1 MNFSLLPLQE
11 NRTRSKSDSTDQ
23 TTSLSKDP
31 SCLSTK
37 FSSMFAWSLNPPL
50 FLTQWLKD
58 NKNPPYAD
66 PNLSFPN
73 LKTSNRWNTLIKILK
88 RLINHYE
95 INTNI
100 FCSRLQTQYIAFR
113 IYRKGW
119 EVSFPWPAFGSIA
132 SDAGFLKLLTAHA
145 WDLWIPYFVHMCF
158 ENTCKHHL
166 NDDRLLLEIP
176 WSCHVPRR
184 AKWKEM
190 KLNIS
195 PQNLLDLSTIWKS
208 LV

>member
-1 MNFSLLPLQE
+1 MKFSLLPLQE
-11 NRTRSKSDSTDQ
+11 DWTRSKSDSIDQ
-23 TTSLSKDP
+23 RTSLSKDP
-31 SCLSTK
+31 SSLSTK
-37 FSSMFAWSLNPPL
+37 FSSMFAWSLHPP
-50 FLTQWLKD
+50 LTQWLKD
-58 NKNPPYAD
+58 KNPPLYAD

-73 LKTSNRWNTLIKILK
+73 SKTSNRWNTLTKIHK

-95 INTNI
+95 TNTNI
-100 FCSRLQTQYIAFR
+100 FCSRIQTQYIAFR
-113 IYRKGW
+113 MHRKGW
-119 EVSFPWPAFGSIA
+119 EVSFPSPAFGLIA
-132 SDAGFLKLLTAHA
+132 CVRSFLKLLKAHA
-145 WDLWIPYFVHMCF
+145 WDLWIPCFVHMCF
-158 ENTCKHHL
+158 KNTCKLHL

-208 LV
+208 LA